1 MSNAEENR
9 VRGARA
15 SHGNNR
21 RNTGSLS
28 LVSRRGERVMR
39 RAGAGERELEMR
51 EICALSRGRWSAWHF
66 FLVIFLISWD

>member
-39 RAGAGERELEMR
+39 RAGAGERESWR
-51 EICALSRGRWSAWHF
+51 CARFVPYHAADGLLGTF
-66 FLVIFLISWD
+66 F